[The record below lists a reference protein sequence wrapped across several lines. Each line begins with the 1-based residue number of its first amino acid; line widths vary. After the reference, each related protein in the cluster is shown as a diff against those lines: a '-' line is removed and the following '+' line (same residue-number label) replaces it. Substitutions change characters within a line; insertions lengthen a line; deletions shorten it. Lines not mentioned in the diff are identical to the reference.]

1 MKLVT
6 AIIRP
11 VALDEVEAA
20 LSAAGVHGMTV
31 TEVRGRGRQKGHTEL
46 YRGSEFA
53 VDMHTKAKVEV
64 VVADTAVDAVVAALV
79 AAARSGDGDV
89 GRVGDGKVWVTR
101 VEQVVRVRTGELG
114 ADAV

>member
-11 VALDEVEAA
+11 VAFDEVEEV
-20 LSAAGVHGMTV
+20 LDAAGVHGMTV

-53 VDMHTKAKVEV
+53 VDMHAKAKVEV
-64 VVADTAVDAVVAALV
+64 VVPDDDVDRVVAALV
-79 AAARSGDGDV
+79 GAARSGDGEV
-89 GRVGDGKVWVTR
+89 GRVGDGKVWVTK
-101 VEQVVRVRTGELG
+101 VEQVVRVRTGEQG
-114 ADAV
+114 VDAV